1 LAALDGCDLFLS
13 VVCQDES
20 EVCEVGNILDGA
32 DVCGWKTELVSTAKQ
47 QTEVVEA
54 VQGVVQ
60 VEDALQ
66 EWAAAQPEVSQV
78 VKDRAVQI
86 ALECLR

>member
-1 LAALDGCDLFLS
+1 MHGFGDICPNPLGVA
-13 VVCQDES
+13 
-20 EVCEVGNILDGA
+20 
-32 DVCGWKTELVSTAKQ
+32 GWKTELIPTTQQ

-54 VQGVVQ
+54 VQGAVQ

-66 EWAAAQPEVSQV
+66 EWVAAQPGVSQA